1 MHTILGANGQIAT
14 EIARELHRRDISDIR
29 LVSRTPRRVAPTD
42 TVVAADLTHA
52 DMTDKAVNGSHTVYF
67 AAGLPLD
74 TALWEASFPVM
85 MRNVIAAC
93 ERHDARLVFFDN
105 TYMYPQDGTPLTETT
120 PFRPVGPKGAVRA
133 RMAEMLLEEIAHG
146 RIEAMIC
153 RSAEFYGPENTQS
166 ITNSLIFRRMVQ
178 HREASVYLSDSTLR
192 TLMWTPDAGRAVV
205 TLATADDAYGTT
217 WHLPCDDNRP
227 TYREFIVAAE
237 QAADTSIPYRI
248 LSMREL
254 ERMMEVNPRV
264 REIEELLPRYGTDC
278 IFDSSKFKQRFP
290 DFRVTTYIDGIHKI
304 IDEMT
309 THKQPE

>member
-85 MRNVIAAC
+85 MRNVITAC
-93 ERHDARLVFFDN
+93 ERHNARLVFFDN

-166 ITNSLIFRRMVQ
+166 ITNSLIFRRMEQ
-178 HREASVYLSDSTLR
+178 HREASVYLSDTAYAYVDTR
-192 TLMWTPDAGRAVV
+192 CGPRRRDARHG
-205 TLATADDAYGTT
+205 G
-217 WHLPCDDNRP
+217 
-227 TYREFIVAAE
+227 
-237 QAADTSIPYRI
+237 
-248 LSMREL
+248 
-254 ERMMEVNPRV
+254 
-264 REIEELLPRYGTDC
+264 
-278 IFDSSKFKQRFP
+278 
-290 DFRVTTYIDGIHKI
+290 
-304 IDEMT
+304 
-309 THKQPE
+309 

>member
-14 EIARELHRRDISDIR
+14 EIARELHRRDILDIR
-29 LVSRTPRRVAPTD
+29 LVSRAPRRIADTD
-42 TVVAADLTHA
+42 SVVSADLTHA
-52 DMTDKAVNGSHTVYF
+52 DMTDRAIAGSHTVYF

-74 TALWEASFPVM
+74 TDLWEASFPAM
-85 MRNVIAAC
+85 MRNVINAC
-93 ERHDARLVFFDN
+93 ERHGARLVFFDN

-133 RMAEMLLEEIAHG
+133 RMAGMLLEEMAHG

-166 ITNSLIFRRMVQ
+166 ITNSLIFRRMAQ

-205 TLATADDAYGTT
+205 LAALADDAYGTT

-227 TYREFIVAAE
+227 TYREFILAAE
-237 QAADTSIPYRI
+237 QAADTPIPYRV
-248 LSMREL
+248 LAMDEL

-278 IFDSSKFKQRFP
+278 IFDSSKFKRRFP
-290 DFRVTTYIDGIHKI
+290 DFRVTTYDEGIQRI
-304 IDEMT
+304 VDEIPV
-309 THKQPE
+309 HVH